1 MATKMK
7 KYNNIEVETVEKLR
21 QLIQDANC
29 VNEMDDLRYACVKF
43 MNNGHPD
50 VLKEWQD
57 KYWSL
62 KRCPTCG
69 RIR

>member
-1 MATKMK
+1 MK
-7 KYNNIEVETVEKLR
+7 KYNNIEVETVDKLR
-21 QLIQDANC
+21 QLIQNAEC
-29 VNEMDDLRYACVKF
+29 VNEMDDLRYACVKH
-43 MNNGHPD
+43 MNNHPEI
-50 VLKEWQD
+50 LKEWQD